1 MADIDASAITVGT
14 DTNTSGT
21 TATVPK
27 TLTAGSSA
35 EVCVISSSGATHNVP
50 TSSPSETWVLI
61 ATLNDG
67 ATDAMRMS
75 IYKADNVTGGSTVIT
90 ETYSGSI
97 GNRFMAV
104 KEISNTT
111 GYDSAAAAFNAQMQN
126 APGTGTDVVTSGAT
140 PTLSSQP
147 ALFSGWVL
155 EKSFNNAAPT
165 AGTGYDDDGSGGNGI
180 AGFAS
185 VRSISKRVTSTTGQA
200 ATFTNATDR
209 RYFTFVAAYLEA
221 AAGPNIA
228 SVDDMTPEEG
238 STLVVTGTLLKASGN
253 STATIGGVAQTMT
266 LQSATVPE
274 LTVTLGTLKFGTT
287 YNLVITDSDAAPSNA
302 LALTSLQ
309 PAAGNGFVNVG
320 TPNADPDIRLNSV
333 AAAASGDQIEWE
345 NVALVTIYDDLTFSA
360 DDSVTTIRAR
370 IWTTGDGYGPWTEQT
385 INAADG
391 AGRRR
396 SLFGKLFNRFGL

>member
-1 MADIDASAITVGT
+1 MADIVASAITVET

-21 TATVPK
+21 TATVTK

-140 PTLSSQP
+140 PTLTSQP
-147 ALFSGWVL
+147 ALFSGWTF
-155 EKSFNNAAPT
+155 EKSFNSAAPT
-165 AGTGYDDDGSGGNGI
+165 AGTGYTDNGTGG
-180 AGFAS
+180 AGMAGLQS
-185 VRSISKRVTSTTGQA
+185 VRSESKRVTATTGQA
-200 ATFTNATDR
+200 ATFTNASDR

-221 AAGPNIA
+221 PAGPTITGGTANPVHLSTGNTITGTGFGA
-228 SVDDMTPEEG
+228 SQG
-238 STLVVTGTLLKASGN
+238 AGTLVIGGQAQTVTAWADTSITYTANRGVNLNDVAVNAVVTDDTAAVSNSYALTGFDPPTGYLFVTLVSVNGTAGNRITAVGDLAIGNQLEWDNADVTINNDGTWNAANTVTSFNVRVGVTGDGFGSL
-253 STATIGGVAQTMT
+253 AT
-266 LQSATVPE
+266 QSI
-274 LTVTLGTLKFGTT
+274 
-287 YNLVITDSDAAPSNA
+287 N
-302 LALTSLQ
+302 
-309 PAAGNGFVNVG
+309 
-320 TPNADPDIRLNSV
+320 
-333 AAAASGDQIEWE
+333 AASGGG
-345 NVALVTIYDDLTFSA
+345 ALVMF
-360 DDSVTTIRAR
+360 
-370 IWTTGDGYGPWTEQT
+370 
-385 INAADG
+385 NAHKK
-391 AGRRR
+391 RR
-396 SLFGKLFNRFGL
+396 F